1 MKITDASVEIL
12 EVPVA
17 QGYVAAGRAVDANWH
32 ILARVF
38 TADGVEGIGYVVKQ
52 RGEFMRA
59 IAQATRELA
68 DHLIGMNVL
77 EPDAAWEAM
86 AAKTDWVGPGGLQ
99 HWAIAP
105 LDIAL
110 WDAAG
115 KTLGQ
120 PLHRLMGGFRDHLP
134 AYASDRLWY
143 SLSLDELAESAGAHA
158 AAGYKGVKLRLSA
171 SADSAM
177 QCERVRVAREAAGP
191 GVGVMVDGTQSWD
204 FPTAS
209 LLGPALQEAGIAW
222 LEDPLYHA
230 DVAGLAVLAERLD
243 IPVTGGENLYTLAQ
257 FRQTFEARALDI
269 AILDLFRVGGITPWR
284 KAAAL
289 ADAYNLPV
297 CGHVVPEVHV
307 HLLAGVSNG
316 HMVEFMPRSTEI
328 LSNMPQPVDG
338 VLRPADG
345 PGHGLVLDE
354 KAVARCRVATL
365 G

>member
-1 MKITDASVEIL
+1 MKITDVRVEIL

-17 QGYVAAGRAVDANWH
+17 HGYVAAGRAVDANWH
-32 ILARVF
+32 ILARVV
-38 TADGVEGIGYVVKQ
+38 TSDGVEGIGYVVKQ

-59 IAQATRELA
+59 IAQATRELTA
-68 DHLIGMNVL
+68 SLIGLSVL
-77 EPDAAWEAM
+77 EADAAWETL

-120 PLHRLMGGFRDHLP
+120 PLYRLIGGFRDHLP

-143 SLSLDELAESAGAHA
+143 SLPLDALAESAQTHA
-158 AAGYKGVKLRLSA
+158 AAGFGAIKLRLSA

-191 GVGVMVDGTQSWD
+191 GVDVMVDGTQSWD

-209 LLGPALQEAGIAW
+209 RLGPALQDAGVTW

-230 DVAGLAVLAERLD
+230 DVDGLAVLAKQLD

-257 FRQTFEARALDI
+257 FRHTFEARAVDI

-284 KAAAL
+284 KVAAL
-289 ADAYNLPV
+289 ADAYRLPV

-316 HMVEFMPRSTEI
+316 HMVEFMPRSAEI
-328 LSNMPQPVDG
+328 LANMPEPVEG
-338 VLRPADG
+338 VLRPAEG
-345 PGHGLVLDE
+345 PGHGLILDE
-354 KAVARCRVATL
+354 AAVERCRVATL
-365 G
+365 D

>member
-1 MKITDASVEIL
+1 MKITDVAVEIL

-32 ILARVF
+32 VLARVR
-38 TADGVEGIGYVVKQ
+38 TADGIEGIGYVVKQ
-52 RGEFMRA
+52 RGEFVRA
-59 IAQATRELA
+59 IAQASRELA
-68 DHLIGMNVL
+68 GHLTGMSVL
-77 EPDAAWEAM
+77 EPEAAWQTL
-86 AAKTDWVGPGGLQ
+86 AARTDWVGPGGLQ

-115 KTLGQ
+115 KALGE
-120 PLHRLMGGFRDHLP
+120 PLYRLLGGHRDHLT

-143 SLSLDELAESAGAHA
+143 SLGLDALAESARAHA
-158 AAGYKGVKLRLSA
+158 AAGYKGIKLRLSA
-171 SADSAM
+171 SPDAAM
-177 QCERVRVAREAAGP
+177 QCERVRVAAEAAGA
-191 GVGVMVDGTQSWD
+191 GVAVMVDGTQSWD
-204 FPTAS
+204 YPTAAR
-209 LLGPALQEAGIAW
+209 LGPALQEAGISW

-230 DVAGLAVLAERLD
+230 DVAGLAALAARLD

-257 FRQTFEARALDI
+257 FHQTFEARAVDI

-284 KAAAL
+284 KVAAL
-289 ADAYNLPV
+289 ADAYRLPV

-307 HLLAGVSNG
+307 HLLAAVPNG

-328 LSNMPQPVDG
+328 LANMPAPSDG

-345 PGHGLVLDE
+345 AGHGLLLDE
-354 KAVARCRVATL
+354 KAVARCRVE
-365 G
+365 